1 MRAEAHIPQADEA
14 LRVLF
19 LKFKEDPGSSAFEDL
34 ADALLARGHAGE
46 ARLVAEHGLQLNPT
60 NANGRVHRAAALLAQ
75 GHARMAYVELL
86 RALAIEP
93 TNHRGMRLLGRVY
106 VEAGLPERAAQLL
119 AQRHLNNAAPISRA
133 PSTVDARPLVE
144 PQRKP
149 EIQAPPPPPPP
160 PPKLPAA
167 VHRAVLEKA
176 EPDATPDEDISNL
189 FASLTKDLGL
199 GSGEPAIPTRV
210 EVTQI
215 MRIRRLPRDG
225 HEDELSSIDGPIVDS
240 TQPGRVEVETG
251 APPRDLLFDVV
262 TSPQFSGLGLA
273 EDEPLFNDGQR
284 AVQPATDE
292 LAQTTHD
299 TVDED
304 EGVPLKMSQ
313 LQAAIAEEADPLLGK
328 LSAGHQAIEPPPD
341 LPPVPPAPDVAYL
354 KRFERGQRRSEP
366 PPETGEMP
374 PVPARS
380 NAIVIKRRSP
390 TVRLLW
396 VATALLLVYLAGLGY
411 AMRGDLEVWM
421 NPPSAAGLK
430 SKADPPKAEQADRR
444 SP

>member
-1 MRAEAHIPQADEA
+1 VRAEAHIPQADEA

-119 AQRHLNNAAPISRA
+119 AQRHLHNAAPISRA

-144 PQRKP
+144 PPKKP
-149 EIQAPPPPPPP
+149 EVQPPPPPPAP
-160 PPKLPAA
+160 SPKPPAA

-176 EPDATPDEDISNL
+176 EPEATPDEDISNL

-240 TQPGRVEVETG
+240 TQPGRVEVESG
-251 APPRDLLFDVV
+251 APPRDL
-262 TSPQFSGLGLA
+262 
-273 EDEPLFNDGQR
+273 LFNDGQR
-284 AVQPATDE
+284 AVQPAADE

-304 EGVPLKMSQ
+304 GGVPLKMSQ

-328 LSAGHQAIEPPPD
+328 LTAGHQAIEPPPE
-341 LPPVPPAPDVAYL
+341 LPPAPDVAYL

-366 PPETGEMP
+366 PPATAELP
-374 PVPARS
+374 PAGARS
-380 NAIVIKRRSP
+380 AAIVIKRRSP

-411 AMRGDLEVWM
+411 FVRDDLAAWM
-421 NPPSAAGLK
+421 NPPSAAG
-430 SKADPPKAEQADRR
+430 SKGKAEAPSAAEQADRR